1 MNGGE
6 GRPDGRP
13 CLIRTTFVAQSEMII
28 DIMAKHK
35 VNTELLNDSPK
46 NAARVGEI
54 ISQAGRAGI
63 VTVATNSAE
72 RGTDILLGGCRF
84 SMARLKARS
93 ML

>member
-13 CLIRTTFVAQSEMII
+13 CLIRTTSVAQSEMII

-72 RGTDILLGGCRF
+72 RGTDILLGGCRP